1 LDRGGDCL
9 PHRLDARYRRED
21 FSLLLSMKGIDK
33 SFSGVRVLT
42 AASLELEPGEVM
54 ALVGQNGAGK
64 STMIKIL
71 TGAYSR
77 DGGEIEFQ
85 GRPAD
90 FRSTAESQA
99 AGIATIYQEINLAPN
114 RSVAENIFLA
124 REPRN
129 ALGLLDRRRMR
140 ADARAVLKRFNLDI
154 EVDKP
159 LEDFGAATRQ
169 MVAIARGVTQN
180 ARLVIMD
187 EPTSSLDEREV
198 AVLFETIR
206 TLKRDG
212 VATIFISHRL
222 DELYAIC
229 DRVTIM
235 RDGRT
240 IAVSAMKDISKIE
253 LVRSMLGKEL
263 TAFTAREHGSGPS
276 TGEPLVEAKNL
287 AAGLRVRDVSLT
299 IGKGEIAGLAGLLG
313 SGRTETARLIFAADD
328 RSAGTMMVGGKT
340 ADYKEPADAIADGM
354 GFVSEDRKVEGIVP
368 QMSVRENMTLA
379 ILPKLQRS
387 GIVDTAE
394 QQKIVDRY
402 IKALGVKCASPE
414 QPISELSG
422 GNQQKVLLARW
433 LCMNPR
439 LLIIDE
445 PTRGIDVGAKAE
457 ILKLLRSLADEGLGV
472 LMISSELEELI
483 AAADHVTVLSDGT
496 SVAQLVAGEITEEG
510 LMTAMAHQ
518 QDAAA

>member
-1 LDRGGDCL
+1 M
-9 PHRLDARYRRED
+9 
-21 FSLLLSMKGIDK
+21 LLSMQGIDK
-33 SFSGVRVLT
+33 SFAGVQVL
-42 AASLELEPGEVM
+42 AEASLSIEPGEVM

-77 DGGEIEFQ
+77 DAGAVTFQ
-85 GRPAD
+85 GQAVQ
-90 FRSTAESQA
+90 FRSTADSQA
-99 AGIATIYQEINLAPN
+99 AGIATIYQEINLAPH

-124 REPRN
+124 REPRTT
-129 ALGLLDRRRMR
+129 LGLVDRRKMR
-140 ADARAVLKRFNLDI
+140 ADARAVLKRFKLDI
-154 EVDKP
+154 DVDQP
-159 LEDFGAATRQ
+159 LEAFGAATRQ

-198 AVLFETIR
+198 AVLFDTIR
-206 TLKRDG
+206 TLKAEG
-212 VATIFISHRL
+212 VATLFISHRL

-240 IAVSAMKDISKIE
+240 IAVSAMTAISKLE

-263 TAFTAREHGSGPS
+263 TAFTARARGRVDAG
-276 TGEPLVEAKNL
+276 GAPLVEAKNL
-287 AAGLRVRDVSLT
+287 SAGVRVRDVSLT
-299 IGKGEIAGLAGLLG
+299 VAKGEIAGLAGLLG
-313 SGRTETARLIFAADD
+313 SGRTETARLIYAADKRD
-328 RSAGTMMVGGKT
+328 GGSVT
-340 ADYKEPADAIADGM
+340 VRGEVRDYREPADAIADGL
-354 GFVSEDRKVEGIVP
+354 GFVSEDRKVEGIIP
-368 QMSVRENMTLA
+368 EMSVRENMTLA
-379 ILPKLQRS
+379 ILPRLKKS
-387 GIVDTAE
+387 GVVDRAAQQAIVD
-394 QQKIVDRY
+394 KY

-414 QPISELSG
+414 QPIRELSG

-433 LCMNPR
+433 LCMDPR
-439 LLIIDE
+439 LLIVDE

-457 ILKLLRSLADEGLGV
+457 ILRLLRSLADEGLGV

-483 AAADHVTVLSDGT
+483 AAADHVTVLSDGV
-496 SVAQLVAGEITEEG
+496 SVEDITADQLTEDR

-518 QDAAA
+518 KDVAA

>member
-1 LDRGGDCL
+1 M
-9 PHRLDARYRRED
+9 PM
-21 FSLLLSMKGIDK
+21 LLSMKGIDK

-42 AASLELEPGEVM
+42 AASLEIAAGEVM

-64 STMIKIL
+64 STLIKIL

-77 DGGEIEFQ
+77 DAGEITFE
-85 GRPAD
+85 GNGVD

-99 AGIATIYQEINLAPN
+99 AGIATIYQEINLAPH

-129 ALGLLDRRRMR
+129 WLGLVDRRKMH
-140 ADARAVLKRFNLDI
+140 ADAVAVLKRFNLDI
-154 EVDKP
+154 DVDRP

-198 AVLFETIR
+198 AVLFDTIR
-206 TLKRDG
+206 TLKADD

-240 IAVSAMKDISKIE
+240 VATSAMNEISKIE

-263 TAFTAREHGSGPS
+263 TAFTARAQGEAIRREPFLEAEH
-276 TGEPLVEAKNL
+276 LR
-287 AAGLRVRDVSLT
+287 AGLRVRDVSVT
-299 IGKGEIAGLAGLLG
+299 IGRGEIAGFAGLLG
-313 SGRTETARLIFAADD
+313 SGRTETARLIYGADRRD
-328 RSAGTMMVGGKT
+328 KGTLRVGGVERSY
-340 ADYKEPADAIADGM
+340 AEPAAAIKDGM
-354 GFVSEDRKVEGIVP
+354 GFVPEDRKVEGIVP
-368 QMSVRENMTLA
+368 EMSVRENMTLA
-379 ILPKLQRS
+379 ILPRLTKTGVVDRVAQQA
-387 GIVDTAE
+387 IVD
-394 QQKIVDRY
+394 KY
-402 IKALGVKCASPE
+402 IAALGVKCASPE
-414 QPISELSG
+414 QPIRELSG

-457 ILKLLRSLADEGLGV
+457 ILKLMRSLAAEGLSV
-472 LMISSELEELI
+472 LMISSEIEELV
-483 AAADHVTVLSDGT
+483 AAADRVTVLSDGQ
-496 SVAQLVAGEITEEG
+496 SVGLFEASDLTEDL
-510 LMTAMAHQ
+510 LMAAMAHQ
-518 QDAAA
+518 EAPGTEAVRTT